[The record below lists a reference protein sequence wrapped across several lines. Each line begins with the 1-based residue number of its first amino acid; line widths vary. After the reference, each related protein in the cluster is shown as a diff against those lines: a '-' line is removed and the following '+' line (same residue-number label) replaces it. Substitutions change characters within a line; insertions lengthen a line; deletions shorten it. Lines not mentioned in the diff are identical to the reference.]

1 MTARN
6 LAIASLLA
14 GAVLGFTSLPALAG
28 SHDPA
33 ALEFFEARVRPVLV
47 EHCYKC
53 HSADAKALKGGL
65 RLDGGTSLLKGGES
79 GPAIVPGDPAA
90 SRLITAIRYDDPDL
104 QMPPKTKLA
113 PEQIADLTE
122 WVKQG
127 A

>member
-6 LAIASLLA
+6 LAIVPMLA
-14 GAVLGFTSLPALAG
+14 GAVVALFLSVPATAAAG
-28 SHDPA
+28 APDPA

-65 RLDGGTSLLKGGES
+65 RLDGGTSMLKGGES
-79 GPAIVPGDPAA
+79 GPAVVPGDPAA

-104 QMPPKTKLA
+104 QMPPKT
-113 PEQIADLTE
+113 
-122 WVKQG
+122 
-127 A
+127 